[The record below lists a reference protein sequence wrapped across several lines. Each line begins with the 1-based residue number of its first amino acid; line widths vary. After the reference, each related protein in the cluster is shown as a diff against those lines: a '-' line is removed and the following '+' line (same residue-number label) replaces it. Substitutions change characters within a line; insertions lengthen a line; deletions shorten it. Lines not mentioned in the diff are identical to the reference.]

1 MGVIKRGLVGAFKG
15 GPNLDLGG
23 GEVSVKTSWEVN
35 LKPDSKMKL
44 RN

>member
-15 GPNLDLGG
+15 GPNLDLGAS
-23 GEVSVKTSWEVN
+23 EVSGKTTWEVN
-35 LKPDSKMKL
+35 FKPDSKMKL